1 MKKLIR
7 NSEELAEAIAVLE
20 LKAAAQKR
28 EIEEAFHVVS
38 EELKPLNLVKH
49 GFRSVFSGE
58 NKADLLNAL
67 IGLGS
72 GLLSRKLILGKT
84 NSFVGKTVGKA
95 IQWGMAGLV
104 SKHAENIK
112 EKAGEIIDRLFRKR
126 PPGAK
131 PQAYNTKRP
140 PGTRP

>member
-1 MKKLIR
+1 MKKTIT
-7 NSEELAEAIAVLE
+7 NSEELAEAIAALE

-28 EIEEAFHVVS
+28 EIGEDFTALTED
-38 EELKPLNLVKH
+38 LKPLNLMKN

-58 NKADLLNAL
+58 NKGDLLNAL

-84 NSFVGKTVGKA
+84 NGFVGKTVGKA

-104 SKHAENIK
+104 SQNAEKIK
-112 EKAGEIIDRLFRKR
+112 EKAGGIID
-126 PPGAK
+126 
-131 PQAYNTKRP
+131 
-140 PGTRP
+140 

>member
-1 MKKLIR
+1 MKKSIT

-28 EIEEAFHVVS
+28 EVEESFNVVS
-38 EELKPLNLVKH
+38 EEFKPLNLVKN
-49 GFRSVFSGE
+49 GVRSVFSGE
-58 NKADLLNAL
+58 NKGDLLNAL

-84 NSFVGKTVGKA
+84 NGFIGKTVGKA

-104 SKHAENIK
+104 SQNAEKIK
-112 EKAGEIIDRLFRKR
+112 EKAGGIIDRLFKHK
-126 PPGAK
+126 AK
-131 PQAYNTKRP
+131 SVKPNANL
-140 PGTRP
+140 

>member
-1 MKKLIR
+1 MKKSIT

-28 EIEEAFHVVS
+28 EVEEAYYVVS
-38 EELKPLNLVKH
+38 EEFKPLNLVKN

-58 NKADLLNAL
+58 NKGDLLNAL
-67 IGLGS
+67 IGVGS

-84 NSFVGKTVGKA
+84 NGFIGKTVGKA

-104 SKHAENIK
+104 SQNADKIK
-112 EKAGEIIDRLFRKR
+112 EKAGGIIDRLFKHKSKSV
-126 PPGAK
+126 K
-131 PQAYNTKRP
+131 PKADY
-140 PGTRP
+140 